1 MNKIDFNRMNDLF
14 NLPKMKNEIWQNEF
28 MCIPIL
34 HFGLDM
40 RIIIPSETH
49 FSRKDD
55 FYGNLFLQ
63 KQRGASHGIQA
74 DDRPL

>member
-1 MNKIDFNRMNDLF
+1 MNKIDFNRLNDLF

-34 HFGLDM
+34 HFCLEM

-63 KQRGASHGIQA
+63 NQRGASHGIQA